1 MTLHG
6 INLYRIAEE
15 PDLEAAYSEE
25 EKLNQHLIEAH
36 FDVKGGALGL
46 RDISKSWLGSEEET
60 SKATIASG
68 FAFNSKEFKG
78 HDPRLSMKVAR
89 KWGWFVCT
97 MLHLRIADSAEQHD
111 SIITG
116 DELVR

>member
-1 MTLHG
+1 LC
-6 INLYRIAEE
+6 RIAEE

-25 EKLNQHLIEAH
+25 EKLNQQLIEAH
-36 FDVKGGALGL
+36 FDVKGSALRM
-46 RDISKSWLGSEEET
+46 RDISKTWLGAEEES
-60 SKATIASG
+60 SKAALTSG

-111 SIITG
+111 SILAG
-116 DELVR
+116 DDSVRSFWDI